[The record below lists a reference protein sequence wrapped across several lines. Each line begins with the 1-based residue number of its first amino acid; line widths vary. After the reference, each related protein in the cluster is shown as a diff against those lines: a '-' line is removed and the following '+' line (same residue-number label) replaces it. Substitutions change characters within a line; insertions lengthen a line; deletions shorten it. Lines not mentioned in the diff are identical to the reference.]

1 MRPET
6 AAAVY
11 DISVAASRISDAFAH
26 KKFADFTSDW
36 ILQSA
41 VERQFGVIGEALLRI
56 KKFELPIFE
65 RFVEGEKIIGLRNI
79 IVRGYEGCK
88 MKTCIGARGRAVVWQ
103 SKF

>member
-11 DISVAASRISDAFAH
+11 DINVAVGRITDALVEKAFEEFAN
-26 KKFADFTSDW
+26 DW
-36 ILQSA
+36 VLQSA
-41 VERQFGVIGEALLRI
+41 VERQFGIIGEALLRI

-88 MKTCIGARGRAVVWQ
+88 MKTCIGARARAVVWQ
-103 SKF
+103 RKF